1 MAPREIVFAPEPAP
15 RAARLSD
22 KATRDQVIDYLQTNL
37 SFTISKDQFS
47 KATRRW
53 GFNKQPRGGRS
64 IQRSPNE
71 TASQSTPSEA
81 ASNEPSCTTTVD
93 GSTDQGLILT
103 NESSKR
109 PRSGASSSS
118 RSSDITAY
126 GTSSPL
132 PRRPLKRPKPRS
144 ESGDNTAESP
154 SYAQLNF
161 ATDSDF
167 TFTPSAIESSPR
179 CQYMYDDKLSAEYLS
194 CYRCTKA
201 FSYYC
206 KISIPFQYKAPSAK
220 QRRARMLDMA
230 RTAKKRRTCEVV
242 RVMMESELKMN
253 NDRLIGEEPNPCP
266 SNEDEMCPMQS
277 FLFHRHLAQIYAHT
291 SGDTSLV
298 QKNLDKASDFTKVFG
313 PLGPE
318 SIGLWA
324 LVGLQGKKDHNIP
337 ESLLNSLKWDKE
349 LFASDMERCL
359 ANCWRT
365 LSGPYRLQPFPG
377 YDKEKSKGMK
387 PTDMSDLTLQ
397 KRPLCLWT
405 YSSFLFTYFWKQIQ
419 LERECLLP
427 WGQSLPTIS
436 ATHFLMIFTETSALR
451 KSTLL

>member
-22 KATRDQVIDYLQTNL
+22 KAVDEHEELIGDLYWTQNWTRDQVINYLQTNL
-37 SFTISKDQFS
+37 SFTISS
-47 KATRRW
+47 VLKATRRW

-118 RSSDITAY
+118 RRSDITAH

-132 PRRPLKRPKPRS
+132 PRRLLKRPKPRS

-179 CQYMYDDKLSAEYLS
+179 CPYISRFLVN
-194 CYRCTKA
+194 TKRLRPN
-201 FSYYC
+201 SD
-206 KISIPFQYKAPSAK
+206 APGCSTW
-220 QRRARMLDMA
+220 QGLP
-230 RTAKKRRTCEVV
+230 KKRRTCEIV

-277 FLFHRHLAQIYAHT
+277 FLSHRHLAQIYAHT

-298 QKNLDKASDFTKVFG
+298 QKHLDKARDFTKAFD
-313 PLGPE
+313 PLGTE
-318 SIGLWA
+318 SIDLWT
-324 LVGLQGKKDHNIP
+324 LLRLQGKKDDDIP
-337 ESLLNSLKWDKE
+337 ESLLNSLQWDKE

-365 LSGPYRLQPFPG
+365 LSGLQPSPG
-377 YDKEKSKGMK
+377 YI
-387 PTDMSDLTLQ
+387 
-397 KRPLCLWT
+397 KRN
-405 YSSFLFTYFWKQIQ
+405 S
-419 LERECLLP
+419 R
-427 WGQSLPTIS
+427 G
-436 ATHFLMIFTETSALR
+436 
-451 KSTLL
+451 

>member
-22 KATRDQVIDYLQTNL
+22 KAVDEHKELIGDLYWTQNWTRDQVINYLQTNL
-37 SFTISKDQFS
+37 SFTISKDQFL

-53 GFNKQPRGGRS
+53 GFNKQPRGGCS

-118 RSSDITAY
+118 HRSDITAH

-194 CYRCTKA
+194 CVIA
-201 FSYYC
+201 
-206 KISIPFQYKAPSAK
+206 APKLSATT
-220 QRRARMLDMA
+220 ARS
-230 RTAKKRRTCEVV
+230 R
-242 RVMMESELKMN
+242 
-253 NDRLIGEEPNPCP
+253 
-266 SNEDEMCPMQS
+266 
-277 FLFHRHLAQIYAHT
+277 FLFNTKRLRPNSDAPGCSTWQ
-291 SGDTSLV
+291 GLP
-298 QKNLDKASDFTKVFG
+298 KN
-313 PLGPE
+313 
-318 SIGLWA
+318 
-324 LVGLQGKKDHNIP
+324 
-337 ESLLNSLKWDKE
+337 KE
-349 LFASDMERCL
+349 PVRS
-359 ANCWRT
+359 
-365 LSGPYRLQPFPG
+365 
-377 YDKEKSKGMK
+377 
-387 PTDMSDLTLQ
+387 
-397 KRPLCLWT
+397 
-405 YSSFLFTYFWKQIQ
+405 
-419 LERECLLP
+419 
-427 WGQSLPTIS
+427 
-436 ATHFLMIFTETSALR
+436 
-451 KSTLL
+451 

>member
-15 RAARLSD
+15 RAARLSE
-22 KATRDQVIDYLQTNL
+22 KAVDEHKELIGDLYWTQNWTRDQVINYLQTNL
-37 SFTISKDQFS
+37 SFNISKDQFS

-93 GSTDQGLILT
+93 GSTDQGLIPT
-103 NESSKR
+103 NESNKR

-118 RSSDITAY
+118 RRSDITAH

-154 SYAQLNF
+154 SHAQLNF

-206 KISIPFQYKAPSAK
+206 KISIHFQYKAPSVK

-230 RTAKKRRTCEVV
+230 RTAKKT
-242 RVMMESELKMN
+242 
-253 NDRLIGEEPNPCP
+253 
-266 SNEDEMCPMQS
+266 
-277 FLFHRHLAQIYAHT
+277 
-291 SGDTSLV
+291 
-298 QKNLDKASDFTKVFG
+298 KNL
-313 PLGPE
+313 
-318 SIGLWA
+318 
-324 LVGLQGKKDHNIP
+324 
-337 ESLLNSLKWDKE
+337 
-349 LFASDMERCL
+349 
-359 ANCWRT
+359 
-365 LSGPYRLQPFPG
+365 
-377 YDKEKSKGMK
+377 
-387 PTDMSDLTLQ
+387 
-397 KRPLCLWT
+397 
-405 YSSFLFTYFWKQIQ
+405 
-419 LERECLLP
+419 
-427 WGQSLPTIS
+427 
-436 ATHFLMIFTETSALR
+436 
-451 KSTLL
+451 